1 MQGSIVRD
9 AADGAAPREPD
20 DAFKRAVVSLA
31 ASTGNP
37 RSGLHAVLAAIALV
51 LAPLTWRTRSGSAF
65 LFALIFCIVTWFQM
79 AFTPG
84 AGGSPH
90 HLVLIWPFPH
100 LAIAAV
106 LAETSRRIGRF
117 GLPVVSTLVLAVCL
131 SNVAVISTYY
141 SYMLRYGG
149 VKEWTD
155 AIYPAVEALP
165 ALRPSHVCFL
175 DWGFHDNVRL
185 LTRGR
190 VNVCTAA
197 DATSEAESAK
207 RQMALPDVVYMT
219 HTKANQLQP
228 ELTKSFLALAAS
240 EGYRTTAER
249 VFYDYN
255 GRPMI
260 EIFKLFRP

>member
-1 MQGSIVRD
+1 MVP
-9 AADGAAPREPD
+9 DG
-20 DAFKRAVVSLA
+20 VH
-31 ASTGNP
+31 
-37 RSGLHAVLAAIALV
+37 SGRWWK
-51 LAPLTWRTRSGSAF
+51 PTS
-65 LFALIFCIVTWFQM
+65 
-79 AFTPG
+79 PG
-84 AGGSPH
+84 
-90 HLVLIWPFPH
+90 PH
-100 LAIAAV
+100 LAIPASRDRSRVGRDFTPDSVASAPGASTVV
-106 LAETSRRIGRF
+106 LA
-117 GLPVVSTLVLAVCL
+117 ACL
-131 SNVAVISTYY
+131 SNVAVFSTYY

-185 LTRGR
+185 LTQGR